1 MKVYENE
8 NCGPLTLYVIFNEI
22 LIATVIFNEILIATE
37 DNCVLHLHRLYT
49 FSIASNWLLG

>member
-37 DNCVLHLHRLYT
+37 DNCVLHLIDFTLFRSLAT
-49 FSIASNWLLG
+49 GF